1 MKVWAKA
8 LLLCALNWVLPAQ
21 LSAAEVILDGH
32 FTQGSLI
39 RGTVPPG
46 AKVWFNDKPLAVST
60 QGHIVF
66 GIGRDATLNHQLT
79 VEHNGEQRQIPLN
92 FSARH
97 YDIQRITGVE
107 QKYVEPPQEVRAR
120 IARDNKRVREV
131 RQTFTEKTLFL
142 SAPLQPSEGRISGVY
157 GSQRVFNGQPRN
169 PHFGLDIA
177 ASVGAPVIAPWDGKV
192 LLAEDLY
199 FSGLTLIIDHGMGVT
214 STYMHLHR
222 FNVTVGDQVT
232 AGMQIAEVGATGRVT
247 GPHLDWRINWFQERL
262 DPQLLLPAS
271 DRPEPRRIPLN

>member
-1 MKVWAKA
+1 MRVWGKA
-8 LLLCALNWVLPAQ
+8 LLLCALNWASLAT

-32 FTQGSLI
+32 LTQGSLI
-39 RGTVPPG
+39 RATVPAG
-46 AKVWFNDKPLAVST
+46 AKVWFNDIPLAVSA
-60 QGHIVF
+60 QGYVVF
-66 GIGRDATLNHQLT
+66 GIGRDAALSHKLI
-79 VEHNGEQRQIPLN
+79 VEYQGKQQQIPLN
-92 FSARH
+92 FSERQ

-107 QKYVEPPQEVRAR
+107 QKYVEPPKEVTAR

-131 RQTFTEKTLFL
+131 RQTFTDKALFL
-142 SAPLQPSEGRISGVY
+142 NTPLKPSEGRISGVY

-177 ASVGAPVIAPWDGKV
+177 APVGAPVLAPWDGKV
-192 LLAEDLY
+192 LMAEDLY

-214 STYMHLHR
+214 STFMHLHR
-222 FNVTVGDQVT
+222 FHAAVGDTVK
-232 AGMQIAEVGATGRVT
+232 AGTIIAEVGATGRVT